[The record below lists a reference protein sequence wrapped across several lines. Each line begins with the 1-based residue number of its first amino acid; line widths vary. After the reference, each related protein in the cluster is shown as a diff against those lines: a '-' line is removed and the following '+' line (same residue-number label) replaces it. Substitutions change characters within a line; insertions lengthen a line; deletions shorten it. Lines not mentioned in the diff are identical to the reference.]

1 MLESLRRFIASKVGL
16 MYEPLDC
23 FPANAEA
30 LALAA
35 NLKANR
41 GDRID
46 AVHHHTGGLS
56 RV

>member
-23 FPANAEA
+23 LPANAES

-35 NLKANR
+35 NLKAN
-41 GDRID
+41 
-46 AVHHHTGGLS
+46 
-56 RV
+56 